1 MIKIIFVNGNV
12 RYSGIIPVFVRLN
25 GDSVTIFDHTAPGI
39 VSAHQTVGGEI
50 VALRH
55 PDVQAAADQLARVG
69 RLRIIQG
76 ILRGYFFPCISDI
89 LRPGGHRYQRG
100 VRDLFITPSVIFV
113 KAPIHGPPVAPLV
126 PTFILIGLFLQ
137 RPGIGPLVAGITVLV
152 LFLAAGQCVTSGF
165 ERTFVPAL
173 GGAFGFVDYL
183 VSPCVI
189 KAPKVVTFA
198 LCIVFME
205 PEPIIMVRIVLLRTL
220 HPLCGVAVVIV
231 LMYTVMAVA
240 AVQRVGVFL
249 LFAGEISP
257 LSVGPYP
264 LCPIR
269 NVFRRLL
276 IGVGRFKRISYLIL

>member
-1 MIKIIFVNGNV
+1 M
-12 RYSGIIPVFVRLN
+12 
-25 GDSVTIFDHTAPGI
+25 
-39 VSAHQTVGGEI
+39 
-50 VALRH
+50 
-55 PDVQAAADQLARVG
+55 
-69 RLRIIQG
+69 
-76 ILRGYFFPCISDI
+76 
-89 LRPGGHRYQRG
+89 
-100 VRDLFITPSVIFV
+100 
-113 KAPIHGPPVAPLV
+113 
-126 PTFILIGLFLQ
+126 
-137 RPGIGPLVAGITVLV
+137 LV

-198 LCIVFME
+198 LSIIFME
-205 PEPIIMVRIVLLRTL
+205 PEATIMVRIVLLRTL
-220 HPLCGVAVVIV
+220 HPLCGIAVVIV

-240 AVQRVGVFL
+240 AVL

-276 IGVGRFKRISYLIL
+276 IGVDRFKRISYLIL

>member
-89 LRPGGHRYQRG
+89 LRPGRHRYQRG
-100 VRDLFITPSVIFV
+100 VRDLFITPSIISV

-137 RPGIGPLVAGITVLV
+137 RPGIGPLVAGITMLV

-173 GGAFGFVDYL
+173 GGAFGFVNYL
-183 VSPCVI
+183 VSPCQI
-189 KAPKVVTFA
+189 
-198 LCIVFME
+198 
-205 PEPIIMVRIVLLRTL
+205 
-220 HPLCGVAVVIV
+220 
-231 LMYTVMAVA
+231 
-240 AVQRVGVFL
+240 
-249 LFAGEISP
+249 
-257 LSVGPYP
+257 
-264 LCPIR
+264 
-269 NVFRRLL
+269 
-276 IGVGRFKRISYLIL
+276 

>member
-76 ILRGYFFPCISDI
+76 LLRGYIFPCISDI

-137 RPGIGPLVAGITVLV
+137 RPGIGPLVAGITMLV

-173 GGAFGFVDYL
+173 GGAFAFVHHL
-183 VSPCVI
+183 IIPLIIAEFTISPC
-189 KAPKVVTFA
+189 P
-198 LCIVFME
+198 FM
-205 PEPIIMVRIVLLRTL
+205 P
-220 HPLCGVAVVIV
+220 
-231 LMYTVMAVA
+231 
-240 AVQRVGVFL
+240 
-249 LFAGEISP
+249 
-257 LSVGPYP
+257 
-264 LCPIR
+264 
-269 NVFRRLL
+269 
-276 IGVGRFKRISYLIL
+276 

>member
-137 RPGIGPLVAGITVLV
+137 RPGIGPLVAGITMLV

-173 GGAFGFVDYL
+173 GGAFGFVNYL

-189 KAPKVVTFA
+189 EAPKVVKCA
-198 LCIVFME
+198 LSITFME
-205 PEPIIMVRIVLLRTL
+205 PEATIMVRVVLLRTL
-220 HPLCGVAVVIV
+220 HPLCGIAVVIV

-249 LFAGEISP
+249 LFADKISP

-276 IGVGRFKRISYLIL
+276 IGGGRFKRISYLIL